1 MSRHST
7 FVVVAACALALTGA
21 AAGAGTSTVAQYRAQ
36 ADAICAHDQNEL
48 SALPSGLTLAAYL
61 VDALKI
67 TQTAYTSLKKL
78 SPPSSLAHLHVE
90 VIANI
95 QAGFPIVDGLL
106 IRAKAGKLTVAQ
118 FQNDKALGKNAAA
131 ENALWTKI
139 GAKSCTS

>member
-1 MSRHST
+1 MVV
-7 FVVVAACALALTGA
+7 VVVAATCALTLAGA
-21 AAGAGTSTVAQYRAQ
+21 ALGAGMSTVAQYRVQ

-48 SALPSGLTLAAYL
+48 NALPSGLTLAAYL

-78 SPPSSLAHLHVE
+78 SPPTSLAQLHAA

-106 IRAKAGKLTVAQ
+106 ARAKAGKLTVAQ
-118 FQNDKALGKNAAA
+118 FQSDNALGKNAAA
-131 ENALWTKI
+131 ENALWTKL